1 MPNLDPRIMIKPVV
15 SASWLYP
22 FKGIYFYAAHP
33 AWWPLFGRRIFPLI
47 VVSILVFGFLFTF
60 TFLPQAA
67 FLAIFH
73 GPAAF
78 LNATFLV
85 LGEGAVIIAL
95 LFEALLVDETLVDV
109 FDAVRTQSAQQ
120 FEPSGELTALGPN
133 QRRSH

>member
-1 MPNLDPRIMIKPVV
+1 MPALDPRLLINPVV

-22 FKGIYFYAAHP
+22 FKGIYFFAAHP
-33 AWWPLFGRRIFPLI
+33 AWWPLLGRRIFPLI

-60 TFLPQAA
+60 AFLPQVA

-78 LNATFLV
+78 INATFLV
-85 LGEGAVIIAL
+85 LGEGSVIIAL

-109 FDAVRTQSAQQ
+109 FDAVRNSYSIPQTYLNISR
-120 FEPSGELTALGPN
+120 F
-133 QRRSH
+133 